1 MFKNELFTYL
11 QCTHA
16 RKSELLDVILHVL
29 VPSLPVLPWCAVAY
43 EGIPAEIIRAII
55 SRTLVH
61 TVDPQSTVVDRVA
74 ELARNRDTELLAA
87 LVHERTP
94 SVASASGPDANR
106 VEVRLAI
113 ERDVRVRV
121 EDEAVCSWEET
132 RPLCLGLEAV
142 VDADVRAVALTET
155 SNAADDLVRLVVAV
169 EMRSLQ
175 EFLR

>member
-1 MFKNELFTYL
+1 MWDVTSEIPYLPGPEEPIL
-11 QCTHA
+11 QCVHA
-16 RKSELLDVILHVL
+16 SERELLKTILDCLIPLGMVHPITTVTT
-29 VPSLPVLPWCAVAY
+29 VAMRSTADT
-43 EGIPAEIIRAII
+43 I
-55 SRTLVH
+55 
-61 TVDPQSTVVDRVA
+61 DPQTTVVDRVA
-74 ELARNRDTELLAA
+74 ELARDRDTELLAA

-94 SVASASGPDANR
+94 SVASASGPDTNR

-155 SNAADDLVRLVVAV
+155 SDAADDLVRLVVAV

-175 EFLR
+175 NFLR

>member
-61 TVDPQSTVVDRVA
+61 TVDPQSTVVDCIT
-74 ELARNRDTELLAA
+74 ELASNRESESIHRSVLG
-87 LVHERTP
+87 HCP
-94 SVASASGPDANR
+94 SLTGHGETS
-106 VEVRLAI
+106 
-113 ERDVRVRV
+113 RVRV
-121 EDEAVCSWEET
+121 
-132 RPLCLGLEAV
+132 
-142 VDADVRAVALTET
+142 
-155 SNAADDLVRLVVAV
+155 
-169 EMRSLQ
+169 
-175 EFLR
+175 